1 MLCHRVVAM
10 EGDGHDLTIFTGY
23 NCDQTPALYYKRNED
38 PVEVEG
44 RKEVEGEDFLNLSFS
59 LLK

>member
-1 MLCHRVVAM
+1 M
-10 EGDGHDLTIFTGY
+10 EGDGHDLSIFTGY
-23 NCDQTPALYYKRNED
+23 NCYQTPALYYKRNED

-44 RKEVEGEDFLNLSFS
+44 CKEVEGEDFLNLSFS

>member
-1 MLCHRVVAM
+1 M
-10 EGDGHDLTIFTGY
+10 EGDGHDLSIFTGY